1 MIHSVECGLHTQ
13 SRSGNSECLQLLN
26 YSLSLLLPRILQKV
40 PKKNCAEKKKKKGS
54 PYGAKFQF
62 PRHRRWKKEK
72 NIYIIKGNRTLYTV
86 ITITTHQA

>member
-40 PKKNCAEKKKKKGS
+40 PKKNCAEKKKKKEVLTVLNS
-54 PYGAKFQF
+54 NF
-62 PRHRRWKKEK
+62 PATVDGKKK
-72 NIYIIKGNRTLYTV
+72 KIYIIKGNRTLYTV

>member
-40 PKKNCAEKKKKKGS
+40 PKKNCAEKKKKKEVLTVLNS
-54 PYGAKFQF
+54 NF
-62 PRHRRWKKEK
+62 PATVDGKKK
-72 NIYIIKGNRTLYTV
+72 KKYIIKGNRTLYTV